1 MLDPH
6 KKKYF
11 FFGPPFPQK
20 NLYPPKKFVELF
32 EKKKKRFMESTVC
45 FDIRATIRIGQEIQC
60 LPYAGLFKVDYS
72 GHVEKLSTPLPD
84 VVLVFAR
91 LWPRHPTASN
101 AFRSVLLRVLRDRPA
116 GQ

>member
-1 MLDPH
+1 
-6 KKKYF
+6 
-11 FFGPPFPQK
+11 
-20 NLYPPKKFVELF
+20 
-32 EKKKKRFMESTVC
+32 MESTVC

-101 AFRSVLLRVLRDRPA
+101 AFRSVLLGVLRDRPA

>member
-1 MLDPH
+1 
-6 KKKYF
+6 
-11 FFGPPFPQK
+11 
-20 NLYPPKKFVELF
+20 
-32 EKKKKRFMESTVC
+32 MESTVC

-101 AFRSVLLRVLRDRPA
+101 AFRSVLFRVLRDRPA